1 MSEPTVWG
9 IAGLI
14 MIIADVV
21 LGTFFMLFLGGGALL
36 TAVLVMAGVQ
46 EPVMQWLAFA
56 GFSAFGVILFRK
68 KLVAAFGPRKN
79 ERYVEHIGQKVRVVD
94 AIQANGQGRV
104 LYRGSEWPAR
114 TADGSALDADSAAE
128 ITATDGILLTVAP
141 VAG

>member
-1 MSEPTVWG
+1 MSEPTIWG

-36 TAVLVMAGVQ
+36 TAVLVIAGVHD
-46 EPVMQWLAFA
+46 PVAQWLAFG
-56 GFSAFGVILFRK
+56 GFSAMGVILFRK
-68 KLVAAFGPRKN
+68 KLLTAFGPRKN

-94 AIQANGQGRV
+94 AIPAHGQGRV

-141 VAG
+141 IAG